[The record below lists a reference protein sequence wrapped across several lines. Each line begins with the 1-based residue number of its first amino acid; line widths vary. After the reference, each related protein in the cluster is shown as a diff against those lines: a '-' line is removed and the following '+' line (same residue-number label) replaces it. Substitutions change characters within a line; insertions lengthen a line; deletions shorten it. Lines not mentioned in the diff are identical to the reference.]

1 MGKQREASP
10 CACCQRLVPL
20 TFHHL
25 IPRKMHRR
33 QGFRRRFSKDE
44 LNMGIHVC
52 RKCHRGIHALYDELT
67 LATRF
72 HHLDLLLRD
81 ETLASHFRWVAKQR
95 ETL

>member
-1 MGKQREASP
+1 MRKHKEVSA

-33 QGFRRRFSKDE
+33 KGFRRRFSKEE
-44 LNMGIHVC
+44 LNIGVNVC

-72 HHLDLLLRD
+72 YNLELLLSD
-81 ETLASHFRWVAKQR
+81 ETLANHFRWVSKQR

>member
-1 MGKQREASP
+1 MRKQKKGSP
-10 CACCQRLVPL
+10 CACCQRLVAL

-33 QGFRRRFSKDE
+33 KGFRRRFSKEE
-44 LNMGIHVC
+44 LNMGAHVC
-52 RKCHRGIHALYDELT
+52 RKCHSGIHALYDELT

-72 HHLDLLLRD
+72 HSLDLLLSD
-81 ETLASHFRWVAKQR
+81 ETLAAHFKWVAKQR

>member
-1 MGKQREASP
+1 MRKHKEVSA

-33 QGFRRRFSKDE
+33 KGFRRRFSKEE
-44 LNMGIHVC
+44 LNIGVNVC

-72 HHLDLLLRD
+72 YNLELLLSD
-81 ETLASHFRWVAKQR
+81 ETLARHFRWVSKQR

>member
-1 MGKQREASP
+1 MRQQKEVSP

-33 QGFRRRFSKDE
+33 KGFRRRFSKEE
-44 LNMGIHVC
+44 LNIGIYVC
-52 RKCHRGIHALYDELT
+52 RKCHRGIHVLYDELT

-72 HHLDLLLRD
+72 HSLELLLRD
-81 ETLASHFRWVAKQR
+81 ETLAGHFRWVAKQR

>member
-1 MGKQREASP
+1 M
-10 CACCQRLVPL
+10 VPL

-33 QGFRRRFSKDE
+33 KGFRRRFSKEE
-44 LNMGIHVC
+44 LNIGVNVC

-72 HHLDLLLRD
+72 YNLELLLSD
-81 ETLASHFRWVAKQR
+81 ETLANHFRWVSKQR

>member
-1 MGKQREASP
+1 MRKHKETSP

-33 QGFRRRFSKDE
+33 TGFRRRFSKEE
-44 LNMGIHVC
+44 LNVGIHVC
-52 RKCHRGIHALYDELT
+52 QKCHRGIHALYDELT

-72 HHLDLLLRD
+72 YNLELLLND
-81 ETLASHFRWVAKQR
+81 ETLAGHFRWVSKQR